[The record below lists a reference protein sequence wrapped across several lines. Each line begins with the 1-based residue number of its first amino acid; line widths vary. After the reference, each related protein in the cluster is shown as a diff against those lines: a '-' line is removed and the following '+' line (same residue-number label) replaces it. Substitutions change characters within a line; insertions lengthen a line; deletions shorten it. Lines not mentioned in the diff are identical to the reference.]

1 MNNVVR
7 TWEDVELTDAQLE
20 NIYGAGFPMTLTGNV
35 LGNPVTVSG
44 IVATG
49 LSIDTTSGTGTLTTD
64 ASTATITLAASP
76 STIAHA
82 ASVSHPPS
90 TIAHATSASYS
101 YPTIAPVT
109 FRTIRVIREYYPRWW

>member
-1 MNNVVR
+1 MDNVVR
-7 TWEDVELTDAQLE
+7 AWEDVELTDAWLE
-20 NIYGAGFPMTLTGNV
+20 NIYGGGFPMTLTGNL
-35 LGNPVTVSG
+35 LGNPVTISG

-64 ASTATITLAASP
+64 ASTATITPVASP

-82 ASVSHPPS
+82 VPASLSHSPS

-101 YPTIAPVT
+101 RPTIVPVT
-109 FRTIRVIREYYPRWW
+109 FRTVRVIRAYYLL